1 MLKAISEIG
10 KKNDEANKMLL
21 DVMKINNELSTA
33 RLFCTKTDGTEYD
46 FTKFELPLRFF
57 EEIYNHEITL
67 DEAKDNQDKLE
78 KWINRLKNYKAK
90 KPSKREEKKNVLE
103 SAVKLFNVRKTI
115 INFFEEEI
123 FPFKGKVFKTKE
135 EKREEIKE
143 KTKEE
148 ENEEFINN
156 AISSIE
162 KELKDINNDLFREY
176 FD

>member
-1 MLKAISEIG
+1 MKKAKKEGLFKRLENIKDTNLTLLQTIKDQGEQQLRELKNINNSKTLKAISDIG

-78 KWINRLKNYKAK
+78 K
-90 KPSKREEKKNVLE
+90 
-103 SAVKLFNVRKTI
+103 
-115 INFFEEEI
+115 
-123 FPFKGKVFKTKE
+123 
-135 EKREEIKE
+135 
-143 KTKEE
+143 
-148 ENEEFINN
+148 
-156 AISSIE
+156 
-162 KELKDINNDLFREY
+162 
-176 FD
+176 